1 MTDLKT
7 IPRKNARR
15 RGVMKGTMATAGA
28 AAAYAAPVALK
39 MSVATAQT
47 TGQSVSVVQCWRIQV
62 GGRFTTT
69 PVLGASSVAWVE
81 LVPQIGAAAGDLQFS
96 NHIVCPATCTCPPVP
111 ALTLHYPAPDGSQPD
126 IMFKLTSET
135 SAQCIFGTEADVP
148 VDLPDTFI
156 WTGIGDLTQGGTDI
170 ALGVT
175 IEATFTDLGEPG
187 GVDTAAIKIYKGS
200 TVYLNVT
207 GVSDS
212 PNTGNFTVL
221 PFTCTPS

>member
-69 PVLGASSVAWVE
+69 PVLGASSVAYVAIDPI
-81 LVPQIGAAAGDLQFS
+81 LGAAAGDLQFS

-111 ALTLHYPAPDGSQPD
+111 ALTLHYPDPNGGQD
-126 IMFKLTSET
+126 IQFKLTSET
-135 SAQCIFGTEADVP
+135 SAQCVFTGDAEQP
-148 VDLPDTFI
+148 VDLPDRFI
-156 WTGIGDLTQGGTDI
+156 WTGIGDLKQGGTDI
-170 ALGVT
+170 ALGAT
-175 IEATFTDLGEPG
+175 IEATFDDLGEPG
-187 GVDTAAIKIYKGS
+187 PGDTATIKISKGG

-207 GVSDS
+207 GVTDS
-212 PNTGNFTVL
+212 PNTGNFQVL
-221 PFTCTPS
+221 PFNCTT